1 MRIPMQSLCCA
12 HCRTTGA
19 PCKNYK
25 MANGR
30 CRMHGGKGSG
40 RPKTHGM
47 YTKKAVASRK
57 QLAELNRDMRDL
69 IKQME
74 L

>member
-1 MRIPMQSLCCA
+1 MRNPMQSLCCA

-40 RPKTHGM
+40 RPIESGF
-47 YTKKAVASRK
+47 YTGKAVASRK
-57 QLAELNRDMRDL
+57 KLAELNREMRDL
-69 IKQME
+69 IKQ
-74 L
+74 LK

>member
-1 MRIPMQSLCCA
+1 MQSLCCA
-12 HCRTTGA
+12 YCRTTGA

-40 RPKTHGM
+40 RPIESGF
-47 YTKKAVASRK
+47 YTGKAVASRQK
-57 QLAELNRDMRDL
+57 LAELNREMREL
-69 IKQME
+69 IKQ
-74 L
+74 LK